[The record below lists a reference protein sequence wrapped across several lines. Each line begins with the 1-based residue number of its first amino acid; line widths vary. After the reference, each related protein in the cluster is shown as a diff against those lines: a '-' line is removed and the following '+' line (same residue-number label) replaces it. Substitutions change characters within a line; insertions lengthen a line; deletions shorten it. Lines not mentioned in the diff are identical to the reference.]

1 MVLFHVNL
9 PLIQHLETLYLG
21 ENHVRVVCERMWRKA
36 QECALS
42 RVSRLDLATHS
53 WQVAKGGTRVK
64 HAGELKGHASCCI
77 TRQKFRSGQAV
88 SCDSNSRL
96 VPVTSSSRQD
106 ILFGCN
112 WLFEFHTHPTINTL
126 IPTKC
131 RELPERI
138 LREKP

>member
-1 MVLFHVNL
+1 MSNL
-9 PLIQHLETLYLG
+9 LVIQHLETLYLG
-21 ENHVRVVCERMWRKA
+21 ENHVRVVWERVWRKA
-36 QECALS
+36 QECALKKS
-42 RVSRLDLATHS
+42 LATGS
-53 WQVAKGGTRVK
+53 RDWQVAKVDTRVK

-131 RELPERI
+131 REPLERI